1 MYVCLFAPLNREAKK
16 KSMLRALRARS
27 TLRACALPRTYAL
40 PRWSIATRDRSLC
53 TAAAPEGE
61 SSAGTPDELPDE
73 APPRLLFEGPKSQ
86 TVRTMKMVSVGNL
99 SFACISSPLIV
110 ISTQIGGAPAT
121 GIAMSALLLTFGG
134 GTTGGLMWATKT
146 YVKHI
151 HTIPGR
157 DVLRVVTPTFFGGD
171 RVTEVPWEA
180 VKPIESAHPF
190 ATFEA
195 DGRLFYLDEV
205 GEFEPAFKAR
215 MEEALPGFTLGIP
228 VEEDDPKKPE

>member
-1 MYVCLFAPLNREAKK
+1 
-16 KSMLRALRARS
+16 MLRGCLRARS

-40 PRWSIATRDRSLC
+40 PRCSLRVSIATRDRSLC

-61 SSAGTPDELPDE
+61 SSAATPDEPPDE
-73 APPRLLFEGPKSQ
+73 QPRLLFEGPKSQ
-86 TVRTMKMVSVGNL
+86 TVKTMKMVSVGNL

-171 RVTEVPWEA
+171 RVTDVPWEA

-228 VEEDDPKKPE
+228 VEEDEQTKKPE

>member
-1 MYVCLFAPLNREAKK
+1 
-16 KSMLRALRARS
+16 MLRVLTARS
-27 TLRACALPRTYAL
+27 TLSACALPRTYAL
-40 PRWSIATRDRSLC
+40 PRCSLRVSIATRRSLC

-61 SSAGTPDELPDE
+61 SSAGTPDE
-73 APPRLLFEGPKSQ
+73 PRLLFEGPKSQ

-171 RVTEVPWEA
+171 RITEVPWEA

-228 VEEDDPKKPE
+228 GEEDDQKKPE

>member
-1 MYVCLFAPLNREAKK
+1 
-16 KSMLRALRARS
+16 MLRGCLGPRSALRAF
-27 TLRACALPRTYAL
+27 ALPRTYAL
-40 PRWSIATRDRSLC
+40 PRCSLRVSIATRRSLC

-61 SSAGTPDELPDE
+61 SSAVRDEPPDEE
-73 APPRLLFEGPKSQ
+73 PRLLFEGPKSQ

-121 GIAMSALLLTFGG
+121 GIAMSALLLAFGG

-157 DVLRVVTPTFFGGD
+157 DFLRVVTPTFFGGD
-171 RVTEVPWEA
+171 RITEVPWEA

-228 VEEDDPKKPE
+228 VVEDDPKKPE

>member
-1 MYVCLFAPLNREAKK
+1 
-16 KSMLRALRARS
+16 MLRGCLGPRSALRAF
-27 TLRACALPRTYAL
+27 ALPRTYAL
-40 PRWSIATRDRSLC
+40 PRCSLRVSIATRRSLC

-61 SSAGTPDELPDE
+61 SSAVRDELPDE
-73 APPRLLFEGPKSQ
+73 EPRLLFEGPKSQ

-121 GIAMSALLLTFGG
+121 GIAMSSLLLAFGG

-157 DVLRVVTPTFFGGD
+157 DFLRVVTPTFFGGD
-171 RVTEVPWEA
+171 RITEVPWEA

>member
-1 MYVCLFAPLNREAKK
+1 
-16 KSMLRALRARS
+16 MLRGLLRPRSALRAF
-27 TLRACALPRTYAL
+27 ALPRTYAL
-40 PRWSIATRDRSLC
+40 PRCSLRVSIATRRSLC

-61 SSAGTPDELPDE
+61 RSTVPDEPPDE
-73 APPRLLFEGPKSQ
+73 EPRLLFEGPKSQ

-151 HTIPGR
+151 HSIPGR
-157 DVLRVVTPTFFGGD
+157 DFLRVVTPTFFGGD
-171 RVTEVPWEA
+171 RVTEVPWAA